1 VGEEEI
7 QKQVSEYLAENFLF
21 GEEGAVIGGDDSFLE
36 IGLIDSTGILELIQF
51 LEESFGIEIDDEEII
66 PENLDSIKRVTR
78 YVGSKRK
85 G

>member
-1 VGEEEI
+1 VDEEEI

-51 LEESFGIEIDDEEII
+51 LEESFGIEVDDEEII

-78 YVGSKRK
+78 YVGSKLK

>member
-1 VGEEEI
+1 VDEEEI

-51 LEESFGIEIDDEEII
+51 LEESFGIEVDDEEII

-78 YVGSKRK
+78 YVDSKLK

>member
-1 VGEEEI
+1 MDEEEI

-51 LEESFGIEIDDEEII
+51 LEESFGIEVDDEEII

-78 YVGSKRK
+78 YVGSKLK

>member
-1 VGEEEI
+1 VDEEEI

-51 LEESFGIEIDDEEII
+51 LEESFGIEMDDEEII

-78 YVGSKRK
+78 YVGSKLK